1 VVTHRTKNH
10 ALTTS
15 YVFHLGVHPS
25 NLINNY
31 FLSTYRPETNTY
43 YSYDRRHVLRN
54 KIFVSFPELPRDH
67 QVLPTLLVAHD
78 LQEEA
83 LDDSCF
89 ESDGEAAA
97 VDVPLS
103 RGRTLQNRLHFP
115 PVNCKRNHSE
125 GERRQ
130 CASFLEY
137 LTLTTVQEM
146 NDVVHDRVF
155 DDYHVFGH
163 VLQQRHK
170 ATFGIEPPF
179 KAKFKK
185 RFNRLDYCTLSS
197 TDLPRISAQ
206 FLVIRLQAF
215 DNTRNSELVVSFRA
229 VERPESGKFRQIR

>member
-1 VVTHRTKNH
+1 
-10 ALTTS
+10 
-15 YVFHLGVHPS
+15 
-25 NLINNY
+25 
-31 FLSTYRPETNTY
+31 
-43 YSYDRRHVLRN
+43 
-54 KIFVSFPELPRDH
+54 
-67 QVLPTLLVAHD
+67 
-78 LQEEA
+78 
-83 LDDSCF
+83 
-89 ESDGEAAA
+89 
-97 VDVPLS
+97 
-103 RGRTLQNRLHFP
+103 
-115 PVNCKRNHSE
+115 
-125 GERRQ
+125 
-130 CASFLEY
+130 
-137 LTLTTVQEM
+137 M

-229 VERPESGKFRQIR
+229 VERPESGKFRQIRWLSISNLSDLKLSNPITRLTIDRWKNFDWGLSRLRCSFGMALQYLLVHALISCILVPSNENGNRTWS